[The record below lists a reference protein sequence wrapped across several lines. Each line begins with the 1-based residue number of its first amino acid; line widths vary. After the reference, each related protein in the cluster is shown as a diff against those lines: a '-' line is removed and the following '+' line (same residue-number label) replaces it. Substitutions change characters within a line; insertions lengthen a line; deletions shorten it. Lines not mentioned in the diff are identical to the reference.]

1 MLFCVIGN
9 TDREELL
16 ASTVSLHSC
25 HSAPSLPQHPH
36 LHLHPHPHHQ
46 PHRRTHQ
53 DSTSGIRGNR
63 RKTLYSQLSSRSDWG
78 GRDHP
83 RTLCSSV
90 TNLDK
95 QDEARPQHSR
105 ASDLEDRG
113 LRPPQRSKSL
123 GDLLTV
129 VHSSGQGLGHKEPPP
144 FTHRHTDED
153 ESDGDDDDDDGGGGL
168 SVKET
173 VQGRGASYCDDS
185 DKGYSDHIHDAVQG
199 RGVYCDDSDKGY
211 SDHIHDAVQG
221 RGASYCDDSDK
232 GYSDHI
238 HDAVQGRGVYCD
250 DSDKGY
256 SDHIHDAAD
265 ASDVDWV
272 VDSVDGVTHA
282 ALAQRRYGSVVGSNV
297 SRRRRKQICAGGGGG
312 GEPGRSVGD
321 ERLAS
326 PECPPGPDSFGKRGQ
341 GCGRRTSECL
351 TLEPSEMIAIDYPDV
366 QAHKGGHA
374 HRNLN
379 SANLD
384 RLLAPDL
391 DAQHDLDTGMHRM
404 NSDSGIEQLP
414 IDSGAV
420 AAGLLLREPFL
431 RGEHQLKRSSRAS
444 DTSSAYSGSDLMQSS
459 LDDPDNPEAELSGL
473 VESLVDSDDEE
484 GYADSTESY
493 PIRDAVRDC
502 LEKDPS
508 ERMEDDIEILMDFMH
523 RFRAFANMTQMTRR
537 ALCAVMVFAVVP
549 LQGTVVMKE
558 GEELDS
564 WSVILNGEVEV
575 VHHDGGR
582 HRLQMGDRE
591 TGEGG
596 WETGR
601 ETGEGGRETGRE
613 TGEGGR
619 GQAGRQAERE
629 VEVVH
634 DDGERHRLQMGDSFG
649 ITPTTEKLYHKGVM
663 QTMMDD
669 CQFVCIAQQ
678 DYYRILHQ
686 GEENTRKH
694 KEQGEVVMVTE
705 HRELDGGN
713 RRGHIVIRGTAE
725 RLMQH
730 LVEDHSSIDPTYVE
744 DLLLSYRTFLPSPL
758 HLANH
763 LLEWFDNPTYR
774 PKVTRVV
781 LFWVNNHFND
791 FETNPA
797 MCEFLEHFECLLERE
812 SQTDFERMMGQM
824 SLLNMACAAKAKVRT
839 VTLTRTTRD
848 EILHFSILGGLE
860 RGHGIFITK
869 VDKGS
874 KASDAGLKRGDQIL
888 EVNSK
893 PFQQIYYHQAL
904 ELLRGSTHLSISIKS
919 NLQDFKEM
927 LRSAEKNTPRKVKQ
941 REENSLGHMAKQRL
955 SVPDLDAALSNMA
968 ATTTTTTTT
977 STATTT
983 APTAKEK
990 PERKGFFNFGS
1001 KPRFKKALEKMNIVP
1016 KMNGNAINHSDESL
1030 NAKSTR
1036 PTSTASTASSSSS
1049 STSAVFSQ
1057 RSASNPDLTTLTL
1070 GVEEKED
1077 MPQFVVKVFRAD
1089 QSFKFILIHKE
1100 TTAKEVVALALQ
1112 EFGCTENSGDFTL
1125 CEVTVE
1131 SEMFIKQRRLPDQLS
1146 NLTERLNLNSR
1157 HGVPRVHRYYMK
1169 NTSLTEPLVPD
1180 HLIGELLK
1188 ESQLSLLQLQA
1199 TEVAWQLTLH
1209 DFAVFRQIE
1218 PSEYVDD
1225 LFDIQSAYGCPI
1237 ICKFAELVNREMFWV
1252 VTEICGEANVVK
1264 RMKLIKHFIKI
1275 AKCCKDYKNY
1285 NSMFAIMS
1293 GLRHGSVSRLRA
1305 TWEKLPSKYCKM
1317 FEDLETLMDPSRNMA
1332 KYRNLLN
1339 SEHIQPPVI
1348 PIFPV
1353 VKKDLTFIHLGNDS
1367 YIDGLVNFEKLRM
1380 IAKEIRHNANMASA
1394 RYDVNNMMLSSQGM
1408 FGSSLVS
1415 GMATLKRTKNRRTAV
1430 LPNPKKMYEEAQ
1442 MARKVRSYL
1451 STMPAITNEE
1461 ELADMSNQCEPPARK
1476 REASPSV
1483 NNSPNLEDKRA
1494 MPVGPKFGTE
1504 SPGAVRKIMALTDKV
1519 RPHNPKVPVPSVVS
1533 PGLGRR
1539 GPPSPRHCP
1548 GPGSGPTPPPGPL
1561 SPPARPPDPRELVG
1575 RRPRPRSA
1583 TQTYTHCHRARVC
1596 METGIAG
1603 SLGSMEQY
1611 TDSDSGHHSSSSSP
1625 FHPPHHLGPPSSRQ
1639 SAASLQHPHSYQQS
1653 GHGVPR
1659 PPLPSYSV
1667 VMHHASVSN
1676 APVSS
1681 HASFPGYPH
1690 VRRPPLPDYQSAAQ
1704 MAHVAR
1710 QKQMM
1715 GAQRTQSHDAIY
1727 PSRPQEGLG
1736 LSGEAQY
1743 ETCPF
1748 QRDVKRVHFNMM

>member
-9 TDREELL
+9 DSQPLAATFTPSSYGVSDPPPHHPPHVHHHSTAYNFDRHTPLDSRRRHRRLCKTQRDPSSWLSSHMGCTSVDKGLNLL
-16 ASTVSLHSC
+16 NSMPS
-25 HSAPSLPQHPH
+25 SAVGGPRHPH
-36 LHLHPHPHHQ
+36 SDISL
-46 PHRRTHQ
+46 
-53 DSTSGIRGNR
+53 SGGRGGLR
-63 RKTLYSQLSSRSDWG
+63 DQQRSRSM
-78 GRDHP
+78 
-83 RTLCSSV
+83 
-90 TNLDK
+90 
-95 QDEARPQHSR
+95 
-105 ASDLEDRG
+105 
-113 LRPPQRSKSL
+113 
-123 GDLLTV
+123 GDLLTAAHTLV
-129 VHSSGQGLGHKEPPP
+129 DMQDTQCGGHTHIHPDQEEEGWSSGKPGQE
-144 FTHRHTDED
+144 RHAVCHVDDSGYPHYLHAE
-153 ESDGDDDDDDGGGGL
+153 EVSD
-168 SVKET
+168 
-173 VQGRGASYCDDS
+173 AAADDS
-185 DKGYSDHIHDAVQG
+185 DGVRNDDVMPEGDDCVDCDQRQHHQEHHLQVIGKGGS
-199 RGVYCDDSDKGY
+199 K
-211 SDHIHDAVQG
+211 
-221 RGASYCDDSDK
+221 
-232 GYSDHI
+232 
-238 HDAVQGRGVYCD
+238 
-250 DSDKGY
+250 
-256 SDHIHDAAD
+256 
-265 ASDVDWV
+265 SDVQAV
-272 VDSVDGVTHA
+272 GEESCTCIEH
-282 ALAQRRYGSVVGSNV
+282 QCGSN
-297 SRRRRKQICAGGGGG
+297 
-312 GEPGRSVGD
+312 
-321 ERLAS
+321 
-326 PECPPGPDSFGKRGQ
+326 SFGKRSQ
-341 GCGRRTSECL
+341 GCARRTSECL

-366 QAHKGGHA
+366 QAQKGGPP

-384 RLLAPDL
+384 RLLAPELDL
-391 DAQHDLDTGMHRM
+391 PHDLGGSMHRM

-414 IDSGAV
+414 LDGGA
-420 AAGLLLREPFL
+420 AAGLLIRDPYLRS
-431 RGEHQLKRSSRAS
+431 EHLKRSSRAS
-444 DTSSAYSGSDLMQSS
+444 DTSSAYSGSDMMQSS

-484 GYADSTESY
+484 GYADSTESF

-508 ERMEDDIEILMDFMH
+508 ERMEDDIEILMDFMQH
-523 RFRAFANMTQMTRR
+523 FRAFANMTQMTRR

-549 LQGTVVMKE
+549 HEGTVVMKD

-575 VHHDGGR
+575 VHLDSS
-582 HRLQMGDRE
+582 
-591 TGEGG
+591 
-596 WETGR
+596 
-601 ETGEGGRETGRE
+601 
-613 TGEGGR
+613 
-619 GQAGRQAERE
+619 
-629 VEVVH
+629 
-634 DDGERHRLQMGDSFG
+634 RHRLQMGDSFG
-649 ITPTTEKLYHKGVM
+649 ITPTMEKLYHKGVM

-694 KEQGEVVMVTE
+694 EEQGEVVMVTE

-713 RRGHIVIRGTAE
+713 RRGHIVIRGTPE

-730 LVEDHSSIDPTYVE
+730 LVEDHSAIDPTYVE

-763 LLEWFDNPTYR
+763 LLHWFDNPTYR

-791 FETNPA
+791 FETDPA

-812 SQTDFERMMGQM
+812 SQTDFEHMMGQM

-874 KASDAGLKRGDQIL
+874 KAAEAGLKRGDQIL
-888 EVNSK
+888 EVNGK
-893 PFQQIYYHQAL
+893 PFQQIYYNQAL
-904 ELLRGSTHLSISIKS
+904 ELLRGSTHLSISLKS

-927 LRSAEKNTPRKVKQ
+927 LRSAEKNTPRKVK

-955 SVPDLDAALSNMA
+955 SVPDLDAVLSNITDDS
-968 ATTTTTTTT
+968 TTTTVT
-977 STATTT
+977 
-983 APTAKEK
+983 KEK
-990 PERKGFFNFGS
+990 TERKGFFNFGS

-1016 KMNGNAINHSDESL
+1016 KMNGNATNHSDENL
-1030 NAKSTR
+1030 NAK
-1036 PTSTASTASSSSS
+1036 ASSRPS
-1049 STSAVFSQ
+1049 STSSTSSNSAVFSQ
-1057 RSASNPDLTTLTL
+1057 RSASNPDLSTLTL
-1070 GVEEKED
+1070 VDEKSEP
-1077 MPQFVVKVFRAD
+1077 PQYVVKVFRAD

-1100 TTAKEVVALALQ
+1100 TTAKEVVMFTLQ
-1112 EFGCTENSGDFTL
+1112 EFGVADNPGDFSL

-1157 HGVPRVHRYYMK
+1157 YYLK
-1169 NTSLTEPLVPD
+1169 NKSQTEPLVPD

-1188 ESQLSLLQLQA
+1188 ESQISLLQLQA
-1199 TEVAWQLTLH
+1199 TEVAWQLTLQ
-1209 DFAVFRQIE
+1209 DFAVFCQIE
-1218 PSEYVDD
+1218 PTEYIDD
-1225 LFDIQSAYGCPI
+1225 LFELDSVYGCPMI
-1237 ICKFAELVNREMFWV
+1237 RKFAELVNREMFWV

-1305 TWEKLPSKYCKM
+1305 AWEKLPSKYCKM

-1367 YIDGLVNFEKLRM
+1367 YVDGLVNFEKLRM
-1380 IAKEIRHNANMASA
+1380 IAKEIRHTANMASA
-1394 RYDVNNMMLSSQGM
+1394 RYDVNNMTLSSQGL
-1408 FGSSLVS
+1408 FGSGLAS
-1415 GMATLKRTKNRRTAV
+1415 GMATLKRTKNRRSSFM
-1430 LPNPKKMYEEAQ
+1430 PNPKKMYEEAQ

-1451 STMPAITNEE
+1451 SNMPAITNEE

-1483 NNSPNLEDKRA
+1483 NNSPNLEDKRSQ
-1494 MPVGPKFGTE
+1494 PTGPKFGTE

-1533 PGLGRR
+1533 PATGRR
-1539 GPPSPRHCP
+1539 GPPSPRHGP
-1548 GPGSGPTPPPGPL
+1548 GPGPGPVQ
-1561 SPPARPPDPRELVG
+1561 PPSHNRLLPVRLTHESSSVLGLGHNPPRKPIR
-1575 RRPRPRSA
+1575 
-1583 TQTYTHCHRARVC
+1583 T
-1596 METGIAG
+1596 G
-1603 SLGSMEQY
+1603 SLGSMECS
-1611 TDSDSGHHSSSSSP
+1611 DSDSGHRSSSSSS
-1625 FHPPHHLGPPSSRQ
+1625 FHPAHPAFPPSRQ
-1639 SAASLQHPHSYQQS
+1639 LASSIQHPHSSYQQS
-1653 GHGVPR
+1653 GHSVPQVR

-1667 VMHHASVSN
+1667 VMHNASLSN

-1690 VRRPPLPDYQSAAQ
+1690 IRRPPLPDYQSAAH
-1704 MAHVAR
+1704 MAHLAR
-1710 QKQMM
+1710 QKQKL
-1715 GAQRTQSHDAIY
+1715 GPQRTHSHDAIY
-1727 PSRPQEGLG
+1727 PSRQQEGLG
-1736 LSGEAQY
+1736 HCGEDAEEEQ
-1743 ETCPF
+1743 
-1748 QRDVKRVHFNMM
+1748 VSAV